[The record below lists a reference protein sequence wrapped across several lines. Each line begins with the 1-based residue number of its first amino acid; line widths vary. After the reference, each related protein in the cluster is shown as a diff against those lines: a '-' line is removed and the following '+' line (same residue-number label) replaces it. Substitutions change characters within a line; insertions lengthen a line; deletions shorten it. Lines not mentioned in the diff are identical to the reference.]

1 MTNEV
6 VTKEPHLERRNVSLA
21 AAKAR
26 LSELTERAEH
36 GEEFVITKRGK
47 PVAVL
52 SRIDA
57 PRRPLDVALARD
69 LTRRLPK
76 QPESSSELVR
86 RMRDEERY

>member
-1 MTNEV
+1 MDRQTIG
-6 VTKEPHLERRNVSLA
+6 LA
-21 AAKAR
+21 EAKAR

-36 GEEFVITKRGK
+36 GEEIVITKRGR

-52 SRIDA
+52 TPVRTT
-57 PRRPLDVALARD
+57 RRPLDVAAARA
-69 LTRRLPK
+69 LVRRLPH